1 MTLDLFP
8 KVIPPHARHDQI
20 GRPKRRPTRTR
31 RGMYI
36 DDRSVSE
43 LQSRILRVLER
54 ETLTH
59 DEIRQRINALY
70 GSRYSQN
77 NVRSRCSELHRK
89 KDEHGKPGT
98 TAWLIMAHDFRPCRE
113 TGENKHSWA
122 LTPLGRDGLERLNK
136 KP

>member
-8 KVIPPHARHDQI
+8 KVIPPHARHDSV

-89 KDEHGKPGT
+89 HKEDSV
-98 TAWLIMAHDFRPCRE
+98 AWLIVAVDRRVCRV
-113 TGENKHSWA
+113 TGESKNVWRT
-122 LTPLGRDGLERLNK
+122 TPLADDALRRLSK
-136 KP
+136 